1 MVIAGGEAVN
11 KSILH
16 FEERG
21 TGREPPSFR
30 ICSRNSMFLEH
41 IQISEKIRM

>member
-1 MVIAGGEAVN
+1 MVIAGEAVN

-21 TGREPPSFR
+21 KRGGSLRTSAYCHGAKCFMTILPLPEAWG
-30 ICSRNSMFLEH
+30 
-41 IQISEKIRM
+41 